1 MEHEECD
8 VSRVLFELFLNKL
21 FCIKK
26 NNNFAS
32 IIHLPMNR
40 LLPIA
45 LILFLSSMCF
55 GQEVETVSERFHYRY
70 LKKEQ
75 TKEQIQKDNEERQR
89 NWQEELEAMK
99 ANLAEGQRVSDNVK
113 VEVLTDAQPP
123 DLIVSV
129 AYETLNLSEEADD
142 YALGKYTIQN
152 SNACMLMCNFLKDKL
167 ENDLAEYLKEGT
179 KVDVKITG
187 ATDGVPIRSKI
198 AYNGEYGDFTDKPI
212 ILNGSPYNM
221 TVTQKMGI
229 KTNGQLAFLRTQGVE
244 HFLKTEVEPLKHTE
258 NTFQEFAVENKEKG
272 GGYRRVS
279 VEMTIRGAF
288 ADVEP
293 ENTKKP

>member
-1 MEHEECD
+1 MKKILL
-8 VSRVLFELFLNKL
+8 VTILISLSVLG
-21 FCIKK
+21 
-26 NNNFAS
+26 
-32 IIHLPMNR
+32 
-40 LLPIA
+40 
-45 LILFLSSMCF
+45 F

-142 YALGKYTIQN
+142 YALGKYVIQS

-198 AYNGEYGDFTDKPI
+198 AYKGEYGDFIDKPI
-212 ILNGSPYNM
+212 TLNGALYNM
-221 TVTQKMGI
+221 TVTQKTGVT
-229 KTNGQLAFLRTQGVE
+229 TNGQLAFLRTQGVE
-244 HFLKTEVEPLKHTE
+244 DFLKTQVETLKNTE

-279 VEMTIRGAF
+279 VEMTIHNAF

-293 ENTKKP
+293 EKTEKP

>member
-1 MEHEECD
+1 MND
-8 VSRVLFELFLNKL
+8 NNQFNQPNMKKL
-21 FCIKK
+21 
-26 NNNFAS
+26 
-32 IIHLPMNR
+32 
-40 LLPIA
+40 LLTTILIA
-45 LILFLSSMCF
+45 LSAMSF

-113 VEVLTDAQPP
+113 IEVQTEVQDNN
-123 DLIVSV
+123 LIISV
-129 AYETLNLSEEADD
+129 AYETLVVANAADD
-142 YALGKYTIQN
+142 YALGKSPIQS
-152 SNACMLMCNFLKDKL
+152 SNACMLMCNFLKSKM

-179 KVDVKITG
+179 KVDVRITG
-187 ATDGVPIRSKI
+187 ATDGTPIRSKI
-198 AYNGEYGDFTDKPI
+198 PYKGEYGDFTSKPI
-212 ILNGSPYNM
+212 TLNGEPYNM
-221 TVTQKMGI
+221 AVTQKTGI
-229 KTNGQLAFLRTQGVE
+229 TTNGQLAFLRTQGVE
-244 HFLKTEVEPLKHTE
+244 DFLKTQVEPLKHTE

-293 ENTKKP
+293 AKTVKP

>member
-1 MEHEECD
+1 
-8 VSRVLFELFLNKL
+8 
-21 FCIKK
+21 
-26 NNNFAS
+26 
-32 IIHLPMNR
+32 MNR

-221 TVTQKMGI
+221 TVTQKTGV

>member
-1 MEHEECD
+1 
-8 VSRVLFELFLNKL
+8 
-21 FCIKK
+21 
-26 NNNFAS
+26 
-32 IIHLPMNR
+32 MNR

-167 ENDLAEYLKEGT
+167 ENDLAEYLKEGA

-221 TVTQKMGI
+221 TVTQKTGV

>member
-1 MEHEECD
+1 MK
-8 VSRVLFELFLNKL
+8 RFLL
-21 FCIKK
+21 ISILITLSALCI
-26 NNNFAS
+26 
-32 IIHLPMNR
+32 
-40 LLPIA
+40 
-45 LILFLSSMCF
+45 

-70 LKKEQ
+70 LRKEQ

-89 NWQEELEAMK
+89 NWQEELAAMK

-167 ENDLAEYLKEGT
+167 EKDLAEYLKEGT

-187 ATDGVPIRSKI
+187 ATDGTPIRTKI
-198 AYNGEYGDFTDKPI
+198 AYKGEYGDFTDKPI
-212 ILNGSPYNM
+212 TLYGAPYNM
-221 TVTQKMGI
+221 TVTQKTGI

-244 HFLKTEVEPLKHTE
+244 DFLKNQVEPLKRTD
-258 NTFQEFAVENKEKG
+258 NTFQSIAVENKEKG

-288 ADVEP
+288 AEVEP
-293 ENTKKP
+293 EKTEKP